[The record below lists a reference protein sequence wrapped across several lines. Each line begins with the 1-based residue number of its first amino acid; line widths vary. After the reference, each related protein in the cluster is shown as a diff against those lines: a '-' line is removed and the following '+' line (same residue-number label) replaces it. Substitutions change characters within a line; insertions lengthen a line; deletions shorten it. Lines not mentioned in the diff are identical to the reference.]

1 MNKTLKL
8 AAVVLL
14 STMTVFF
21 ADAQT
26 VYPSAEG
33 WETATPEEMGYSQ
46 EKLNKV
52 KSAISSKTH
61 ATGACIIVGGKMI
74 FQFGYLDRLS
84 YIASCRKSVLSMMY
98 GKYVE
103 NGTIDLNKTVGALC
117 LDDIQGLSME
127 EKEATVNDLI
137 TARSGVYH
145 PASNGGDSKDK
156 PARGTY
162 RHGEHYLY
170 NNWDFNA
177 AGEVFEIFTGKNIY
191 DAFGEDIAKPLNMQD
206 WDRERQKKTGDLSV
220 SRFPAYHFH
229 FSTRDMARIGY
240 LMLRNGKWE
249 DTQVISE
256 DWIKKTTSVVS
267 TYEEVQSKE
276 RFSYGYMWWLF
287 DESAPKFQ
295 PHYKGAYTAWG
306 AMGQYITVIPEL
318 DMVVAF
324 KTDSKYGRRT
334 PSDAYFEV
342 LDMITTSQID

>member
-103 NGTIDLNKTVGALC
+103 NGTIDLNKTVGALG

-240 LMLRNGKWE
+240 LMLRNGQWE

-324 KTDSKYGRRT
+324 KTDSTYGRRT

>member
-8 AAVVLL
+8 VAVILL
-14 STMTVFF
+14 GSITAFS
-21 ADAQT
+21 ASAQ
-26 VYPSAEG
+26 VIYPSAEG
-33 WETATPEEMGYSQ
+33 WETAEPEEMGYSSD
-46 EKLNKV
+46 KLDAV
-52 KSAISSKTH
+52 KKYITNKTH

-74 FQFGYLDRLS
+74 YKYGYLDRLS

-103 NGTIDLNKTVGALC
+103 NGTIDLDKTVGALGI
-117 LDDIQGLSME
+117 DDIQGLSIE

-145 PASNGGDSKDK
+145 PASNGGDSKNK
-156 PARGTY
+156 PERGTY
-162 RHGEHYLY
+162 KHGEHYLY

-177 AGEVFEIFTGKNIY
+177 AGEIFEIFTGKNIY
-191 DAFGEDIAKPLNMQD
+191 DAFGEDIAGPINMQD
-206 WDRERQKKTGDLSV
+206 WNRERQKKTGDLSV

-240 LMLRNGKWE
+240 LMLRNGRWE
-249 DTQVISE
+249 DRQVISE
-256 DWIKKTTSVVS
+256 EWVRKITSVVS

-287 DESAPKFQ
+287 DETAPKFQ
-295 PHYKGAYTAWG
+295 PQYKGAYTAWG

-324 KTDSKYGRRT
+324 KTDSLYGRKT
-334 PSDAYFEV
+334 KSDAYVEL
-342 LDMITTSQID
+342 LDMITTSQLD